1 MSNLFVNVLR
11 GIKKRLLQ
19 YLGIIILLVIVIS
32 TLSALY
38 STASRAESG
47 FYTVLNNSGKYD
59 YRINLQLLN
68 NYKDTATATSRIQT
82 IIKKQFKDYDYQQK
96 AEIYKQI
103 DEIKENNLRNNSF
116 PILPS
121 GVDINKDFENYLLNW
136 GLSYQ
141 GILFNDILEN
151 EVKNDEIYNL
161 QYYEL
166 AKSFFKTFD
175 YENVSSLKK
184 IYYSLENGF
193 YTSEKSES
201 FDFTPKRNNINEV
214 YISEGIKPINPL
226 EIVINPE
233 FAGINNIKLNDY
245 ITVIDKVEKLKVV
258 GFGYAYWGITGS
270 RTATNPNPTSENTS
284 PVYMSNQWF
293 NNLIKDSTFR
303 TNLNNIFLLK
313 VNNNDNYFVSK
324 LEELLIKTFSFSF
337 GSIISSDSEDIRSG
351 QILESFKMEN
361 IMFTAITLVV
371 LLVIIFIIMSY
382 VRKEI
387 DLQKPQI
394 GLLKALGYSNFQ
406 IAISFVILIF
416 LITFISSIIG
426 LGIGLGLQI
435 WFNSLNNMGF
445 FMPLPILFF
454 SWIVFIVS
462 LIIIP
467 IIFIVIS
474 YMQSETKLRV
484 SPLLLICDRPSNSS
498 SKLISVLKYPFRYWP
513 FKQRLAIA
521 FTLKSVGKLFLVF
534 FTFIFV
540 SFLLLFQSS
549 ATDLFDNKINN
560 LYGYYNKDVK
570 WNTSTSSM
578 YTYSNDS
585 DLKIDK
591 HVFDWVSEKDIA
603 KDKETGTNK
612 YHQWIADD
620 FHIDNNKAKKI
631 ESIINNNNFKNY
643 FMNSEEINIL
653 YQKTKTK
660 SDCEDFI
667 NPKKIIPEPLMKIIC
682 QNIHQIFNYIS
693 TNTGIN
699 PEINPLPGI
708 SLGLNIYNNKYYPTI
723 EINLRPPN
731 EWKGHS
737 QGRMLAKKIK
747 ATGLYNDPYQDLVWK
762 NWFNFKEAKNRD
774 IDPIFN
780 NSHNLQSQK
789 VTYTDNQGQ
798 NIETKAYILPAVIS
812 KTLSILNDYKIDDH
826 FLMLASW
833 YNYTIPVIYQVKGII
848 ENNLDNS
855 NVYINLDD
863 LRTSIGLIKLSPS
876 EDPKPISDSFNH
888 WLSKESNIFPLN
900 YINILQP
907 SAEYT
912 KEQIL
917 AKNLEP
923 INKIPF
929 INDLVKRLLVEIF
942 DGIRTIINIT
952 KILTLFAVAF
962 VLVIIVNMILDNNL
976 LIIAMM
982 KSLGYRVNE
991 INRLIIGS
999 YIIALLVAFILGT
1012 IISYVVWN
1020 IITLIIATK
1029 AGVVFNVAAN
1039 LVTIL
1044 SCFGMV
1050 FLIMVIG
1057 YAVGLYLIKYK
1068 PVTALLQGS

>member
-32 TLSALY
+32 SLSGLY

-47 FYTVLNNSGKYD
+47 FYIVLNNSGKYD

-68 NYKDTATATSRIQT
+68 NYKDIVTATSRIQT
-82 IIKKQFKDYDYQQK
+82 IIKKQFEGHPQES
-96 AEIYKQI
+96 EIDAQI
-103 DEIKENNLRNNSF
+103 DKIKENNLRNNSF
-116 PILPS
+116 PILSS
-121 GVDINKDFENYLLNW
+121 GAIINKDFENYLLNW

-151 EVKNDEIYNL
+151 EVNNDEIYNF
-161 QYYEL
+161 QHYEF

-175 YENVSSLKK
+175 YENVISVKK

-193 YTSEKSES
+193 YSSKEIKS
-201 FDFTPKRNNINEV
+201 FDFAPTRNNINEV
-214 YISEGIKPINPL
+214 YISQGTKPISPL
-226 EIVINPE
+226 EIVINPN
-233 FAGINNIKLNDY
+233 FARINNIKLNDY
-245 ITVIDKVEKLKVV
+245 VRVINKVEPLKVV

-270 RTATNPNPTSENTS
+270 RTATNPNPIPENTS
-284 PVYMSNQWF
+284 PVYMSSECF
-293 NNLIKDSTFR
+293 NNLIKDYTFR

-313 VNNNDNYFVSK
+313 VNNNDDYFVSK

-387 DLQKPQI
+387 DLQKSQI
-394 GLLKALGYSNFQ
+394 GLLKAIGYTNFQ

-416 LITFISSIIG
+416 LITFISNIIG

-435 WFNSLNNMGF
+435 WFSSLNNIGF

-467 IIFIVIS
+467 IIFIIIS
-474 YMQSETKLRV
+474 YIQSGIKLRV
-484 SPLLLICDRPSNSS
+484 SPLLLIYDRPSNSS
-498 SKLISVLKYPFRYWP
+498 SKLISILKYPFRYWP

-578 YTYSNDS
+578 YTYANDAN
-585 DLKIDK
+585 LKIDK
-591 HVFDWVSEKDIA
+591 QVFDWVSEKDIA
-603 KDKETGTNK
+603 KDKKAGIDK
-612 YHQWIADD
+612 YHEWIADD
-620 FHIDNNKAKKI
+620 FHIDDSSKLIKIKKA
-631 ESIINNNNFKNY
+631 IINNNFKNY
-643 FMNSEEINIL
+643 FMNGKEINIL

-660 SDCEDFI
+660 SECEHFI
-667 NPKKIIPEPLMKIIC
+667 NPSGKIPELLMKAIC
-682 QNIHQIFNYIS
+682 KNIHELFNYIS
-693 TNTGIN
+693 TNAGIN
-699 PEINPLPGI
+699 PKINPLPGI
-708 SLGLNIYNNKYYPTI
+708 SFGLNIYNNYYYPTI
-723 EINLRPPN
+723 ELNLRSPN
-731 EWKGHS
+731 EWKGHN
-737 QGRMLAKKIK
+737 QGRMLAKKNK
-747 ATGLYNDPYQDLVWK
+747 VTGLYNDANQDLVWK
-762 NWFNFKEAKNRD
+762 NWFNFKEVKNRD

-780 NSHNLQSQK
+780 NSHNLQVQN
-789 VTYTDNQGQ
+789 VNYIDNQGQ
-798 NIETKAYILPAVIS
+798 SVATTAYVLPAVIS
-812 KTLSILNDYKIDDH
+812 KTLSILNNYKIDDH

-855 NVYINLDD
+855 NVYTNLDD
-863 LRTSIGLIKLSPS
+863 LRTSIGLIDTIRHL
-876 EDPKPISDSFNH
+876 PISDSFNH
-888 WLSKESNIFPLN
+888 WLSKENNIFPLN

-929 INDLVKRLLVEIF
+929 INNLVKRLLIEIF
-942 DGIRTIINIT
+942 NGIRKIINIT
-952 KILTLFAVAF
+952 KVLTLFAVAF
-962 VLVIIVNMILDNNL
+962 VLIIIVNMILDNNL
-976 LIIAMM
+976 LIIVMM

-1039 LVTIL
+1039 LLTIL
-1044 SCFGMV
+1044 SSFGMV

-1057 YAVGLYLIKYK
+1057 YVVGLYLIKYK
-1068 PVTALLQGS
+1068 PVTALLQEN

>member
-82 IIKKQFKDYDYQQK
+82 IIKKQFKDHPQER
-96 AEIYKQI
+96 EIDEQI

-116 PILPS
+116 PTLPS
-121 GVDINKDFENYLLNW
+121 GIDINKDFENYLLNW

-151 EVKNDEIYNL
+151 EVKDDEIYNL
-161 QYYEL
+161 QHYEF

-175 YENVSSLKK
+175 YENVISLKK

-233 FAGINNIKLNDY
+233 FARINNIKLNDY

-313 VNNNDNYFVSK
+313 VNNNDSYFVSK

-435 WFNSLNNMGF
+435 WFNSLNNIGF

-484 SPLLLICDRPSNSS
+484 SPLLLIYDRPSNSS

-578 YTYSNDS
+578 YTYTNDS
-585 DLKIDK
+585 NLSIDK
-591 HVFDWVSEKDIA
+591 QVFDWVSEKDIA
-603 KDKETGTNK
+603 KYKETGTNK
-612 YHQWIADD
+612 YHQWVADD
-620 FHIDNNKAKKI
+620 FHIDNDSKAKKI
-631 ESIINNNNFKNY
+631 ESVIINNNFKDY

-667 NPKKIIPEPLMKIIC
+667 NPKKILPEPLMEIIC

-731 EWKGHS
+731 EWKGHN

-780 NSHNLQSQK
+780 NSHNLQAQK

-798 NIETKAYILPAVIS
+798 NITTTAYILPAVIS

-863 LRTSIGLIKLSPS
+863 LRTSIGLIKPSPS

>member
-1 MSNLFVNVLR
+1 MSHLFINVLR

-38 STASRAESG
+38 SAASRAESG
-47 FYTVLNNSGKYD
+47 FYKVLNNSGKYD
-59 YRINLQLLN
+59 YRINLQILN
-68 NYKDTATATSRIQT
+68 NYKDTTTATSRIKT
-82 IIKKQFKDYDYQQK
+82 IIKKQFENYPEKQAID
-96 AEIYKQI
+96 AQI

-116 PILPS
+116 PVLSS
-121 GVDINKDFENYLLNW
+121 GTLIEDFQNYLLNW

-141 GILFNDILEN
+141 GILLNNILET
-151 EVKNDEIYNL
+151 EVKNNEVYNF
-161 QYYEL
+161 QYYQF

-175 YENVSSLKK
+175 YENVSSAKK
-184 IYYSLENGF
+184 KYYSLENAF
-193 YTSEKSES
+193 YPSTKLVS
-201 FDFTPKRNNINEV
+201 FDFCPTRNNINEI
-214 YISEGIKPINPL
+214 YISQGMKPINSS
-226 EIVINPE
+226 EVVINPE
-233 FAGINNIKLNDY
+233 FARINHIKLNDY
-245 ITVIDKVEKLKVV
+245 VSIIDKSEQLKVV

-270 RTATNPNPTSENTS
+270 RTAKNPNPTSENTS
-284 PVYMSNQWF
+284 PVYMANESF
-293 NNLIKDSTFR
+293 NKLINDSTFR

-313 VNNNDNYFVSK
+313 VQNNDNYFVTK
-324 LEELLIKTFSFSF
+324 LEEILIKTFSFSF
-337 GSIISSDSEDIRSG
+337 GSIITTDSEDIRSG

-361 IMFTAITLVV
+361 IMFTAITFVV

-387 DLQKPQI
+387 DLQKPQV
-394 GLLKALGYSNFQ
+394 GLLKALGYTNFQ

-435 WFNSLNNMGF
+435 WFNLLNNIGF
-445 FMPLPILFF
+445 FMPLPTLFF

-467 IIFIVIS
+467 IIFIIIS
-474 YMQSETKLRV
+474 YIQSEAKLRV
-484 SPLLLICDRPSNSS
+484 NPLILIYDRPNNSS
-498 SKLISVLKYPFRYWP
+498 SKLISILKYPFRYWP

-578 YTYSNDS
+578 YTYSS
-585 DLKIDK
+585 DTNLKINK
-591 HVFDWVSEKDIA
+591 QIFDWVSQKDIA
-603 KDKETGTNK
+603 KDKAAGTDK
-612 YHQWIADD
+612 YHEWIADD
-620 FHIDNNKAKKI
+620 FHIDTTTKKDKI
-631 ESIINNNNFKNY
+631 MIAYMNNNFKNY
-643 FMNSEEINIL
+643 FMSSKEINIL
-653 YQKTKTK
+653 YQNTKNETYCK
-660 SDCEDFI
+660 KFI
-667 NPKKIIPEPLMKIIC
+667 NPSGLIPELLMTTIC
-682 QNIHQIFNYIS
+682 QNLHQIFDYIS

-699 PEINPLPGI
+699 PNINPLPGI
-708 SLGLNIYNNKYYPTI
+708 SLGLNIYNSNYYPTI
-723 EINLRPPN
+723 DINLRTPN
-731 EWKGHS
+731 EWVGHN

-747 ATGLYNDPYQDLVWK
+747 VTGLYNNATQDLAWK
-762 NWFNFKEAKNRD
+762 SWFNFKEAKHRD

-780 NSHNLQSQK
+780 NSHDLQTKK
-789 VTYTDNQGQ
+789 VTYIDNQGQ
-798 NIETKAYILPAVIS
+798 SVTSMVYVLPAVIS
-812 KTLSILNDYKIDDH
+812 KTLSILNDYKINDE

-833 YNYTIPVIYQVKGII
+833 YNYIFPVIYQVKGII
-848 ENNLDNS
+848 ENNLDTS
-855 NVYINLDD
+855 NVYTNLDD
-863 LRTSIGLIKLSPS
+863 LRISITLINTNNH
-876 EDPKPISDSFNH
+876 PILDSFNH
-888 WLSKESNIFPLN
+888 WLSKDENIFPLN
-900 YINILQP
+900 YINISQP
-907 SAEYT
+907 SGEYT
-912 KEQIL
+912 KTQVL

-929 INDLVKRLLVEIF
+929 INDLVKRLLIEIF
-942 DGIRTIINIT
+942 DGIRAIINIT
-952 KILTLFAVAF
+952 KVLTLFAVAF

-999 YIIALLVAFILGT
+999 YIIALLAAFILGT
-1012 IISYVVWN
+1012 VISYVVWN
-1020 IITLIIATK
+1020 IITLIIATR
-1029 AGVVFNVAAN
+1029 AGVVFNVAVSP
-1039 LVTIL
+1039 VTIL
-1044 SCFGMV
+1044 GSFGMV